1 MGEIFF
7 RADSWNNKH
16 NWILQL
22 RQAIANLQAYTPNQ
36 AYGWHH
42 NFSTDTIFY
51 HSIHGNLKSLKKLQE
66 RLVLYNL
73 RQRDENAGSSRV
85 QESTTS
91 SKGWAKVKARVH
103 QLHEIL
109 SVDEDGA
116 TILHYAS
123 AYGHA
128 DIVEYLLSLG
138 TFDINAMDH
147 TLLSPLHCAA
157 SHRHPKVLETLLENG
172 ADHAVRD
179 LEDRTPYT
187 CVSNLHYIQLSVI
200 SCQTPKAKR
209 VVVVKM
215 AVVTRKKFLLTA

>member
-1 MGEIFF
+1 M
-7 RADSWNNKH
+7 
-16 NWILQL
+16 
-22 RQAIANLQAYTPNQ
+22 
-36 AYGWHH
+36 
-42 NFSTDTIFY
+42 
-51 HSIHGNLKSLKKLQE
+51 
-66 RLVLYNL
+66 LYNL

-138 TFDINAMDH
+138 AFDINAMDH

-179 LEDRTPYT
+179 LEDRTPVYA
-187 CVSNLHYIQLSVI
+187 CVESSLYSTFSSKSSDIEGQ
-200 SCQTPKAKR
+200 AGA
-209 VVVVKM
+209 VVKI